1 MLNGQVERRKTLV
14 LAKKR
19 GVFIMIKSI
28 FFNIIKDPLQRDDL
42 NFLKDKHKIYGL
54 FCKNGYKKDFDSFE
68 KELNEFLGSDEVKRV
83 LDGEYFELSDEM
95 LEMVSGGFALRKF
108 VVGGVISLMAV
119 STSAFALPN
128 DFESLKTGQTHIS
141 RRLRDGGSGGGNSI
155 GSSIFGKKR
164 KSEDDD
170 NVEGGENQ
178 KENDHEIIKSV
189 MNELQGVVKKIA
201 RIRAQ
206 EKNLRKNRQK
216 DDNDL
221 KKLVNDELE
230 ESLEKFAKI
239 RSKEQKSKKNP
250 QRSGNCF
257 ESVI

>member
-1 MLNGQVERRKTLV
+1 MV
-14 LAKKR
+14 
-19 GVFIMIKSI
+19 KSI
-28 FFNIIKDPLQRDDL
+28 FFDIIKDPLQGDDL
-42 NFLKDKHKIYGL
+42 NFLKDKRQAYEL

-83 LDGEYFELSDEM
+83 LDGGYFEISDEM
-95 LEMVSGGFALRKF
+95 LEMVSGGFALRKL

-128 DFESLKTGQTHIS
+128 DFESLKIGQTHIS
-141 RRLRDGGSGGGNSI
+141 QRLRGGSGGGDSI
-155 GSSIFGKKR
+155 GLSVLGKKR
-164 KSEDDD
+164 KSENDD
-170 NVEGGENQ
+170 NVEGGDNQ
-178 KENDHEIIKSV
+178 KESDYEIIKSV

-201 RIRAQ
+201 RIRAE

-216 DDNDL
+216 DDRDL

-250 QRSGNCF
+250 QGRGNCF
-257 ESVI
+257 GSVI